1 MEEENVTTQTTPE
14 EAKLLVQEIIG
25 LIEQAKSFE
34 SYRVSQKKECETLVW
49 RLKQLLPLLLEVREV
64 ETTIPDPGSRCLM
77 TMKKAAKASKKLL
90 KTCHGDS
97 RIYLALENGAILG
110 KFHDV
115 YDKLNHALSEMPYAE
130 LGISDQVKQQMD
142 EILMQLKKV
151 KGRTDTQDMELVMDL
166 LVSVYNKDGRN
177 ADSASIERLAHKLG
191 LQTLEEL
198 NRETIL
204 VRKLVKDKKG
214 QIKPEA
220 MQQIIDLLNKFKR
233 AAGLPEEPEFQ
244 DSDFVMTKSQEK
256 AASIVIPNEFLCPI
270 TLEIMSDPVIISTGQ
285 TYERESIQRW
295 FDSNH
300 KTCPKTGQALANL
313 LLAPN
318 IALKNL
324 IQQWSEIHN
333 FPLPKKDPPANAD
346 THINKDSSDLQTLV
360 HNLSSN
366 LLEEQR
372 KAVEK
377 IRLLS
382 KGSSEN
388 RISIASCGAIPPLVQ
403 LLSYP
408 DSRIQEHA
416 VTALLNLSLDESNK
430 KLISRENPISA
441 IIEVLQKGT
450 VGARENS
457 AAALFSLSMLDEN
470 KVEIGSRNGIP
481 PLIDLLKGGTIR
493 GKKDAITA
501 LFNIC
506 LNQANKTR
514 AIEGG
519 IIEPLLKFLMDKKL
533 DIVDEILSILLIFA
547 SHPTGRQEMGQLKF
561 VETLVNLVQD
571 GTPKNKECAAAVLLE
586 LGSHNSNLML
596 AALQFGVYNPLVEV
610 AQNGTDRAQRK
621 AKSILQLMSKAEQ
634 IP

>member
-130 LGISDQVKQQMD
+130 LGISDQVKQQ
-142 EILMQLKKV
+142 V
-151 KGRTDTQDMELVMDL
+151 NGRDTNATQKSEGEDRHARHGT
-166 LVSVYNKDGRN
+166 SDGF
-177 ADSASIERLAHKLG
+177 IG
-191 LQTLEEL
+191 VEL

-256 AASIVIPNEFLCPI
+256 AASVVIPNEFLCPI

-324 IQQWSEIHN
+324 IQQWSEINN
-333 FPLPKKDPPANAD
+333 FPLPKKDPPSNAD

-506 LNQANKTR
+506 LNQSNKTR